1 MGVGKTIQAL
11 AVSFVFKNDWPLL
24 VICPA
29 SLKFTWRDEVV
40 KWLPG
45 LDTTDVQIIEF
56 GKEKFHQ
63 NCSVFIMSYDLAAKR
78 AADLEDLTF

>member
-11 AVSFVFKNDWPLL
+11 AVAFVFKNDWPLL

-45 LDTTDVQIIEF
+45 LETIDV
-56 GKEKFHQ
+56 
-63 NCSVFIMSYDLAAKR
+63 
-78 AADLEDLTF
+78 

>member
-11 AVSFVFKNDWPLL
+11 AVSYLFKSDWPLL

-40 KWLPG
+40 KWIPSLEEG
-45 LDTTDVQIIEF
+45 DVQIIEY
-56 GKEKFHQ
+56 GKEKFNQ
-63 NCSVFIMSYDLAAKR
+63 NCCVFVMSYDLAAKR
-78 AADLEDLTF
+78 S